1 MHKNRVYEGKKM
13 RKQEKIIVW
22 PSYFDSTRS
31 RIEGRRISKSLA
43 VATPRIAEV
52 KEAAEKLGLACELVP
67 DASYSKT
74 PWLKTGML
82 LVEKKESK
90 NQTMSMIAKQLL
102 RIRSA
107 TKVE

>member
-1 MHKNRVYEGKKM
+1 M
-13 RKQEKIIVW
+13 RKQEKIIIW

-43 VATPRIAEV
+43 VATPRVAEV

-67 DASYSKT
+67 DAGYSKM
-74 PWLKTGML
+74 PWFKTGML
-82 LVEKKESK
+82 LVEKKGSK
-90 NQTMSMIAKQLL
+90 NQTISMIAKQLL

-107 TKVE
+107 GKVE

>member
-1 MHKNRVYEGKKM
+1 M
-13 RKQEKIIVW
+13 RKQEKIIIW

-67 DASYSKT
+67 DAGYSKT

-82 LVEKKESK
+82 LVEKKKSK
-90 NQTMSMIAKQLL
+90 NQTVSMIAKQLL

-107 TKVE
+107 AKVE

>member
-13 RKQEKIIVW
+13 RKQEKIIIW

-67 DASYSKT
+67 DAGYSKT